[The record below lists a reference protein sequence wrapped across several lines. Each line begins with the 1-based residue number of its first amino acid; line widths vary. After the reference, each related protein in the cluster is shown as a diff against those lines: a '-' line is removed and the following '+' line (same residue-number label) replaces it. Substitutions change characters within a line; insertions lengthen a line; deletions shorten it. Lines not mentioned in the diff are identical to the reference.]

1 MVYVDGKAKMN
12 ELVLSEKQ
20 NEIVRMCQQFDWST
34 PEYKLKNF
42 VARSH
47 IHPMHQL
54 RQLMLELNAKQEMID
69 SFKYDEEKFELEI
82 QLEMEKK
89 ELAQFEAQK
98 KLHDLE
104 AKTIGHKLAIV
115 REKLRTV
122 IQEHKKILKLIE
134 EIDNGPQGRT
144 TDGRR
149 YLDLMYDP
157 QQNEEIE
164 SDYWEYRL
172 AKQAALDMIAYG
184 RIGVGN
190 MEAIMQLDA
199 DAQNK
204 TLAMAYEVLIQN
216 ESRMNKISDAV
227 VQRLNNG
234 QTVSDIHLLANI
246 SQTEFVDDIQL
257 QIESQEQKV
266 VPLIQKR

>member
-1 MVYVDGKAKMN
+1 MN
-12 ELVLSEKQ
+12 EIVLTEKQ
-20 NEIVRMCQQFDWST
+20 NEIIRKSQKNDWSI

-47 IHPMHQL
+47 IHPMQQL
-54 RQLMLELNAKQEMID
+54 RQLMLELNSKTEMIEAWEFD
-69 SFKYDEEKFELEI
+69 REQFELEI
-82 QLEMEKK
+82 ELEMEKK
-89 ELAQFEAQK
+89 ELTPYVSQQ

-104 AKTIGHKLAIV
+104 AKRIKTKLLTV
-115 REKLRTV
+115 KEKLRTIYRERDKV
-122 IQEHKKILKLIE
+122 LRLIE
-134 EIDNGPQGRT
+134 EIDNSPQGYT
-144 TDGRR
+144 ADGRR
-149 YLDLMYDP
+149 YLDIMSDP
-157 QQNEEIE
+157 EQSEEIE

-172 AKQAALDMIAYG
+172 AKQGALDMIAYG

-199 DAQNK
+199 DAQNR

-227 VQRLNNG
+227 VETLNQG
-234 QTVSDIHLLANI
+234 KTVSDIHKLANI
-246 SQTEFVDDIQL
+246 SQTDF
-257 QIESQEQKV
+257 IEDVTLKLTQEQKI